1 MNPKEDKMSTVLI
14 VDDEIEVCKALELFL
29 TKKGYRVSIAADGTS
44 ALELV
49 KENKPDIVLL
59 DIIMPGMWGTDVLKQ
74 IKKIDPL
81 INVIMTTAVGD
92 TNEIEKALKGGAL
105 DYLIKPL
112 DLRKLADLLD
122 KLIRESRV

>member
-1 MNPKEDKMSTVLI
+1 MVLI

-29 TKKGYRVSIAADGTS
+29 TKKGYRVSIATDGTS

-49 KENKPDIVLL
+49 RENKPDIVLL

-92 TNEIEKALKGGAL
+92 ENEVKKALKAGAL

-122 KLIRESRV
+122 KLIRE